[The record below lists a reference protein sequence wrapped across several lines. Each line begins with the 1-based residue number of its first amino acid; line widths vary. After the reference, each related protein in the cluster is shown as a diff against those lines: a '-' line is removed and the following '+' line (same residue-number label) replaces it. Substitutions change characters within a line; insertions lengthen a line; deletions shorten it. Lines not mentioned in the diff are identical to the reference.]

1 VHLETAVTV
10 RATRDKVY
18 TAYTDFESM
27 SKWAKVRGAVTVTR
41 REGDSVYLESE
52 GGPNRRRRKADRRLK
67 LTEPSLVESESETR
81 FTRTKRTVSFEEVP
95 EGTRVTA
102 RLDVQV
108 KGLWAKLLATR
119 ESEEFEPQIREELAS
134 FARYVEGLP

>member
-1 VHLETAVTV
+1 MHLETAVTV
-10 RATRDKVY
+10 RAARDKVY
-18 TAYTDFESM
+18 AVYTDFDSM
-27 SKWAKVRGAVTVTR
+27 SKWAKVRGAVTVTK
-41 REGDSVYLESE
+41 REGDMVYLESE
-52 GGPNRRRRKADRRLK
+52 GRPDRRGQKAARSLK

-95 EGTRVTA
+95 GGTKVTA
-102 RLDVQV
+102 RLDVHV
-108 KGLWAKLLATR
+108 KGLWAKLLSTR

>member
-1 VHLETAVTV
+1 VHLEIAVTV

-18 TAYTDFESM
+18 AAYTDFGSM
-27 SKWAKVRGAVTVTR
+27 PKWAKVRGAVAVTK
-41 REGDSVYLESE
+41 REGDTVYLEGE
-52 GGPNRRRRKADRRLK
+52 GGSKRRGQRAGRRLK

-81 FTRTKRTVSFEEVP
+81 FTRTKRTVSFEDVP

-134 FARYVEGLP
+134 FVRYVEGLP